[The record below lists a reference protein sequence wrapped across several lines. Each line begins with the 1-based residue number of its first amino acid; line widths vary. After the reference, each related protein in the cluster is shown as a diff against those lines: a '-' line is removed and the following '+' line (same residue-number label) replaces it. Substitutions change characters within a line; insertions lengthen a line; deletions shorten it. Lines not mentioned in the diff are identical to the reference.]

1 MKYLAT
7 FFLLLIIASFAYA
20 QSSNQYLI
28 KIDRGALSKYYDIND
43 ATSAV
48 QKLSMKTD
56 IFYTSNNYILAVAD
70 EVLLR
75 EFPKNIFSL
84 LDTFPPKDNWYLLTK
99 LSERVNKVTKDMGVA
114 VTNFDQTILIKSKLN
129 ESELSRTTE
138 LPFVKMD
145 FTPMVF
151 NNLGLMSVKLPQRV
165 NFGNL
170 LDQVNA
176 DSISW
181 FIQQLQDFGTRN
193 AYADNTFEV
202 ATWIKDQFIRFG
214 ISNTTIEQFNYNGTT
229 QNNVVAAI
237 TGSLAP
243 DKYIIIGGHHD
254 SIVFDGN
261 DPTITAPGA
270 DDNASG
276 AVAALEMARIMKANN
291 YQPECSIRFV
301 TFAAEE
307 YGLWGSKNYAQNAL
321 QQAQDIKL
329 MINHDMIANSTQ
341 NATNWLVRM
350 MPYEGFEGYAAY
362 AMNVIDTQTTLTPY
376 AGSLNSAGSDS
387 YSFWQRGFPSIY
399 FFEHQFSPY
408 YHSINDVFAN
418 INPLYAKEVI
428 KASTAVCVTY
438 DQIPSP
444 VDYVDIMDTG
454 TGNSL
459 QASWGTALPESDV
472 VSYKLYVTDDISV
485 TPVEYTTSNT
495 TFIVPNLVD
504 GTMYYIGVAAV
515 DNDNNEGLARFVT
528 ETPHLLPQ
536 TPIGFHDSPGLHT
549 VTLHWEPNNELDLA
563 GYRIY
568 RSTSI
573 DGPYSELNT
582 TPMTSTSYTDTD
594 VADIV
599 YYYYKLM
606 AVDLSNNESVPTDI
620 IRSRA
625 VTLNQGILI
634 VDETMN
640 NTGNTVFAPN
650 DLLSDQFYDI
660 AMHDFQTV
668 QYDIETEPTLKL
680 ADIGIY
686 SSILWHGNDS
696 GNLNYPYLVRE
707 EVKKYLQ
714 LGGKILISSYFP
726 SKAFDNNNN
735 YPYSFESGNFMFDTF
750 GIQQV
755 AYNTSARFM
764 YALPETS
771 GFPAL
776 TVDSLKTVLPL
787 ADHIYNIESIGS
799 NVLSQNIYYYGSD
812 YSDSTSQG
820 IMNGMPVG
828 VYNHQGTGESVVLS
842 FPLYNMKQNEVRTL
856 MYYVFS
862 QLFGETVSNEDQNIT
877 PLAGFVISNVYPNP
891 FSSQINMQLR
901 GIKVNKP
908 LKAVLFNIKGQKIK
922 TLFSGT
928 AKSAEQNLTWDG
940 RDDAGNQTANSIY
953 FIKVEQGSRFVTQ
966 KIIKLK

>member
-1 MKYLAT
+1 MKYATT

-28 KIDRGALSKYYDIND
+28 KIDRAALGKFYDIND

-56 IFYTSNNYILAVAD
+56 IFYTSNNYILAIAD

-75 EFPKNIFSL
+75 EFPKNILSL
-84 LDTFPPKDNWYLLTK
+84 LDTFPPEDNWYLITK
-99 LSERVNKVTKDMGVA
+99 LPERANKVTTDMGIIVA
-114 VTNFDQTILIKSKLN
+114 NFDQTILIKSKLN
-129 ESELSRTTE
+129 EIDLSRTTE
-138 LPFVKMD
+138 MPFVRMD

-151 NNLGLMSVKLPQRV
+151 NNLRLRASNLPNRV
-165 NFGNL
+165 NFGTL

-181 FIQQLQDFGTRN
+181 FIQHLQDFGTRF
-193 AYADNTFEV
+193 AGADNRRGV
-202 ATWIKDQFIRFG
+202 AIWIRDQFIRFG
-214 ISNTTIEQFNYNGTT
+214 ITNAYVDSFSVQGYD
-229 QNNVVAAI
+229 QWNVVATI
-237 TGSLAP
+237 PGTIAP
-243 DKYIIIGGHHD
+243 DKYIVIGGHHD
-254 SIVFDGN
+254 SILYDGN
-261 DPTITAPGA
+261 DPMIVAPGA

-276 AVAALEMARIMKANN
+276 TTATLEIARVMKANN

-307 YGLWGSKNYAQNAL
+307 VGLHGSRFHAMTAQ
-321 QQAQDIKL
+321 QQTQNIKL
-329 MINHDMIANSTQ
+329 MINHDMISNSTQ

-350 MPYEGFEGYAAY
+350 MPYEGFEGYTGY
-362 AMNVIDTQTTLTPY
+362 AMSVVDAQTTLTPY
-376 AGSLNSAGSDS
+376 AGNLNSAGSDS
-387 YSFWQRGFPSIY
+387 YSFWLYGFPSIY
-399 FFEHQFSPY
+399 FAEHEFSPY
-408 YHSINDVFAN
+408 YHSINDVVAN

-444 VDYVDIMDTG
+444 VDYIDIMDTG

-459 QASWGTALPESDV
+459 QASWGTALPESDI
-472 VSYKLYVTDDISV
+472 VSYKVYVTDDINV
-485 TPVEYTTSNT
+485 TPVEYTTTST
-495 TFIVPNLVD
+495 TFIIPNLVD
-504 GTMYYIGVAAV
+504 GTYYYIGVAAV

-536 TPIGFHDSPGLHT
+536 TPIGFHDSPGFHT
-549 VTLHWEPNNELDLA
+549 VTLNWEPNNELDLA

-582 TPMTSTSYTDTD
+582 TPITSTSYTDSE

-606 AVDLSNNESVPTDI
+606 AVDLSSNESVPTDI

-625 VTLNQGILI
+625 VTLNQSILI

-650 DLLSDQFYDI
+650 DLLSDQFYDD
-660 AMHDFQTV
+660 AMHDFQSV
-668 QYDIETEPTLKL
+668 QYDIDTQPTLKL

-707 EVKKYLQ
+707 EVKEYLQ

-735 YPYSFESGNFMFDTF
+735 YPYTFESGNFLFDTF

-755 AYNTSARFM
+755 AYNTSARFR

-787 ADHIYNIESIGS
+787 AGHIYNIESIGS

-820 IMNGMPVG
+820 IMNAMPIG
-828 VYNHQGTGESVVLS
+828 VYNHQGAGESVVLS
-842 FPLYNMKQNEVRTL
+842 FPLYNMKQ
-856 MYYVFS
+856 
-862 QLFGETVSNEDQNIT
+862 
-877 PLAGFVISNVYPNP
+877 
-891 FSSQINMQLR
+891 
-901 GIKVNKP
+901 K
-908 LKAVLFNIKGQKIK
+908 
-922 TLFSGT
+922 
-928 AKSAEQNLTWDG
+928 
-940 RDDAGNQTANSIY
+940 
-953 FIKVEQGSRFVTQ
+953 
-966 KIIKLK
+966 